1 MAIRIT
7 HGDVGTFAKFGIE
20 AGKGEQ
26 RVRQAAE
33 AEITARQQMAID
45 AQATSDAIRA
55 STDISKTV
63 INAQARQDAERFQS
77 FMQGESAKRAIA
89 WEQEKFELGNL
100 HDFDM
105 AEQRKEIENQLT
117 ISADM
122 RQKSKMDSKRQALD
136 DAYERRDITEKQL
149 TDELLRMELELP
161 ASQSL
166 LFKKGKDEGDILY
179 ADLLA
184 ERGAPSAAA
193 PEQANSAALQKIA
206 ALKTTSAE
214 DRIDAEA
221 VLAEGDRAK
230 IKITLDILEAK
241 QEIRKGPNLL
251 KSLSPVGFALQL
263 NKLRKLRKTVV
274 ISAET
279 SRESTVPDLPMFAAH
294 PLPKLGSF

>member
-1 MAIRIT
+1 MPIRIT
-7 HGDVGTFAKFGIE
+7 HGDVSTFAEFGME

-26 RVRQAAE
+26 KVVQAAE
-33 AEITARQQMAID
+33 AEATARQQAVID
-45 AQATSDAIRA
+45 AKATSDAIRA

-122 RQKSKMDSKRQALD
+122 KQKAKFDSAMGALD
-136 DAYERRDITEKQL
+136 NAVEQGLISPEDADKEKLRRQL
-149 TDELLRMELELP
+149 GLP
-161 ASQSL
+161 ASQSPIL
-166 LFKKGKDEGDILY
+166 KKGKDEGDILY

-184 ERGAPSAAA
+184 KRGAPSAVAS
-193 PEQANSAALQKIA
+193 EQENSVALQKIA

-241 QEIRKGPNLL
+241 QDIREGPSLL

-263 NKLRKLRKTVV
+263 NKLRKLRKTAG
-274 ISAET
+274 ISTGVSGGGNVSYRPTLFSPAL
-279 SRESTVPDLPMFAAH
+279 S
-294 PLPKLGSF
+294 SF